1 MIFLSQKYFENV
13 PNLRSLSLFLGRNLL
28 GLVVSS
34 TILKVVVVAVVVVVV
49 VVVVAGVV
57 VVVAAVLPA
66 TMLLS
71 KGQQMLG
78 ILFVNPQE
86 NLEKNFTFSFVI

>member
-1 MIFLSQKYFENV
+1 M
-13 PNLRSLSLFLGRNLL
+13 
-28 GLVVSS
+28 
-34 TILKVVVVAVVVVVV
+34 VVVVVV
-49 VVVVAGVV
+49 VGVV
-57 VVVAAVLPA
+57 VVVAAVLPT

-71 KGQQMLG
+71 VGQQMFG

>member
-1 MIFLSQKYFENV
+1 MIILFQKYFENV
-13 PNLRSLSLFLGRNLL
+13 PNLRSFSLFLGRNLL

-34 TILKVVVVAVVVVVV
+34 TILKVVVLAVVVVVV
-49 VVVVAGVV
+49 VVVGGVV
-57 VVVAAVLPA
+57 VVVAAALPA

>member
-1 MIFLSQKYFENV
+1 VFLHSLN
-13 PNLRSLSLFLGRNLL
+13 PSLRSLSLFLGRNLL

-34 TILKVVVVAVVVVVV
+34 TILKVVVEAVVVAVVVVV
-49 VVVVAGVV
+49 VV

>member
-1 MIFLSQKYFENV
+1 M
-13 PNLRSLSLFLGRNLL
+13 
-28 GLVVSS
+28 VVSS
-34 TILKVVVVAVVVVVV
+34 TILKVVVVAVVVFVVV
-49 VVVVAGVV
+49 VVVVVVVVGVV
-57 VVVAAVLPA
+57 VVVAADLPA

-71 KGQQMLG
+71 MGQQMLG

>member
-1 MIFLSQKYFENV
+1 MSQKYFENV

-34 TILKVVVVAVVVVVV
+34 TILKVVVVAVVVFVVV
-49 VVVVAGVV
+49 VVVVVVGVV
-57 VVVAAVLPA
+57 VVVAAALPA

-71 KGQQMLG
+71 VGQQMLG

>member
-1 MIFLSQKYFENV
+1 M
-13 PNLRSLSLFLGRNLL
+13 
-28 GLVVSS
+28 VVSS
-34 TILKVVVVAVVVVVV
+34 TILKVVVVAVVVFVVV
-49 VVVVAGVV
+49 VVVGVV
-57 VVVAAVLPA
+57 VVVAAALPA

-71 KGQQMLG
+71 VGQQMLG

>member
-13 PNLRSLSLFLGRNLL
+13 PSLRSLSLFLGRNLL

-34 TILKVVVVAVVVVVV
+34 TILNVVVVVVV

-57 VVVAAVLPA
+57 VVDAAVLPA